1 MRTTFTSAANLDV
14 TNALEY
20 YRREA
25 GVDVAEDF
33 YNELRHA
40 IERIKQWPKSFPT
53 IHPELRRTI
62 LRRFPFP
69 VVYAIKADRIRILA
83 VRHHRRNPN
92 FGLNR

>member
-33 YNELRHA
+33 YNELGHG

-62 LRRFPFP
+62 LRRFPFQ